1 MMNSRE
7 MRFSIF
13 TFFSFI
19 LISVYAPPCV
29 GDVLFEEDFEGEVID
44 ETKWMPAATWSL
56 DSGALDVNGG
66 EVGITVRN
74 NFTTLSFPSTSIW

>member
-19 LISVYAPPCV
+19 LISVYAPPCI
-29 GDVLFEEDFEGEVID
+29 GDVLVEDDFYANKID
-44 ETKWMPAATWSL
+44 KGKWMPTGSWSL

-66 EVGITVRN
+66 EVGITVMN
-74 NFTTLSFPSTSIW
+74 NFTTLSFPSISIW